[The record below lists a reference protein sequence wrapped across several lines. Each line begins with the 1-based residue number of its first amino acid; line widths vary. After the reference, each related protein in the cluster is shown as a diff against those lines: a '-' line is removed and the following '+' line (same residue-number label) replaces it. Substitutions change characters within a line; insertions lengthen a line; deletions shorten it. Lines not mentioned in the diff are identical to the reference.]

1 MDLFNL
7 MILLKTPRFLHLCQ
21 QKKNMQPLSMDN
33 DTIEKKEG
41 GEVMI
46 LMRRRRKDLRQP
58 NIMLQQ
64 VANYWNSS
72 IHLIKLM
79 TMKNKGSLN

>member
-1 MDLFNL
+1 
-7 MILLKTPRFLHLCQ
+7 
-21 QKKNMQPLSMDN
+21 MQLLSMDN

-41 GEVMI
+41 GKVMI
-46 LMRRRRKDLRQP
+46 LMRRRRKDLGQP

-64 VANYWNSS
+64 VANYWNCS

>member
-1 MDLFNL
+1 
-7 MILLKTPRFLHLCQ
+7 
-21 QKKNMQPLSMDN
+21 MQLLSMDN

-46 LMRRRRKDLRQP
+46 LMRRRRKDLGQP